1 MLHKRPQALFF
12 GARVAKQAVFMALL
26 WPTLGSVGYWTLIAR
41 STLGG
46 MVFTAFAQLIV
57 YGLIAFISGEPD
69 PEPAFFGV
77 IGGLYGAVFFML
89 SWRKFARLEMSH
101 ISAGEL
107 VGAKSLTAW
116 PSRLSWLRCRP
127 TSGLLNLIRKEI
139 QLLRPLFIIATIL
152 LFLWVLTY
160 AWLLLKPDRTAF
172 PELIFAL
179 TIGFYIPLMSALAGS
194 VSLGEEKSL
203 AMVGWHLTFP
213 VSILRQ
219 WAVKLAVAFGA
230 WLLLGLLLPFSLTR
244 LGVSLWG
251 PRSYG
256 EFEVVGWLGI
266 SLFMTGVF
274 ALSFWAMTLFSNTV
288 RAVMGSLV
296 TAMVLCGAV
305 ALALWLLIA
314 FVYTLPVV
322 RTLLTGE
329 EGQEVDGLVLIGA
342 STVILAFIQS
352 LLQFRLLQTSWR
364 TVMKY
369 SGALVVFAFLATLCY
384 FSILPFTPFGPAIYL
399 LLFILLLIFVRR
411 MATPVAVRADS

>member
-1 MLHKRPQALFF
+1 
-12 GARVAKQAVFMALL
+12 
-26 WPTLGSVGYWTLIAR
+26 
-41 STLGG
+41 
-46 MVFTAFAQLIV
+46 
-57 YGLIAFISGEPD
+57 
-69 PEPAFFGV
+69 
-77 IGGLYGAVFFML
+77 
-89 SWRKFARLEMSH
+89 
-101 ISAGEL
+101 
-107 VGAKSLTAW
+107 
-116 PSRLSWLRCRP
+116 
-127 TSGLLNLIRKEI
+127 
-139 QLLRPLFIIATIL
+139 
-152 LFLWVLTY
+152 
-160 AWLLLKPDRTAF
+160 
-172 PELIFAL
+172 
-179 TIGFYIPLMSALAGS
+179 
-194 VSLGEEKSL
+194 
-203 AMVGWHLTFP
+203 
-213 VSILRQ
+213 
-219 WAVKLAVAFGA
+219 
-230 WLLLGLLLPFSLTR
+230 
-244 LGVSLWG
+244 
-251 PRSYG
+251 
-256 EFEVVGWLGI
+256 
-266 SLFMTGVF
+266 MTGVF